1 MSVASEF
8 YLARAAECA
17 REAEATGLE
26 NVKERYLR
34 SQEAWLSMAGKLQRG
49 ETLRAEAASQKALL
63 ADTN

>member
-8 YLARAAECA
+8 YLARAADCA

-34 SQEAWLSMAGKLQRG
+34 SQAAWLSMAGKLQQG
-49 ETLRAEAASQKALL
+49 EMMRDQAAAEKAL
-63 ADTN
+63 ATDID

>member
-8 YLARAAECA
+8 YLARAADCA
-17 REAEATGLE
+17 REAEATALE

-49 ETLRAEAASQKALL
+49 EVMRAEAASEKALL
-63 ADTN
+63 SDTN